1 MSSLTGHLLV
11 AAPQLNDPNFVRTV
25 VFLIQHTEEG
35 ALGLVL
41 NRPTGKTVQELWK
54 EIGDAPCQSALPVHL
69 GGPVSGPL
77 MAVHRSPDLG
87 ELEVV
92 PGVFFAAKKANLD
105 QLVAEQE
112 HVFKMFVG
120 HAGWGPG
127 QLDGELE
134 VGAWFTQEATAEHV
148 FYEGDDLWEQV
159 LQNIRR
165 AALRSVL
172 NLEDIP
178 EDPSLN

>member
-1 MSSLTGHLLV
+1 MGSLAGHLLV
-11 AAPQLNDPNFVRTV
+11 AAPQLSDPNFVRTV
-25 VFLIQHTEEG
+25 VFLIQHTAEG

-41 NRPTGKTVQELWK
+41 NRPTSKTVQELWK
-54 EIGDAPCQSALPVHL
+54 EIGDAPCHSRRPVHL

-77 MAVHRSPDLG
+77 MAIHRNPELG
-87 ELEVV
+87 ELEVL
-92 PGVFFAAKKANLD
+92 PGVFFAAKKVNLD
-105 QLVAEQE
+105 RLVAQQE
-112 HVFKMFVG
+112 HVFKLFVG

-159 LQNIRR
+159 LHHIRR
-165 AALRSVL
+165 ATLRSVL
-172 NLEDIP
+172 NLKNIP
-178 EDPSLN
+178 DDPSLN